1 MSLRIWPAGIFRYNA
16 FLGWKSRHSFASRIF
31 QILNAYVTRYQLYA
45 WHSFLKKKKK
55 GGKTAIGTKLE
66 TKNAHCTRIKL
77 IKNILCFRTQRIN
90 PILYFYNIV
99 RYFLNSLSPA
109 FVNLFFFFFNKTRKR
124 SEKGTYLIAKT
135 RVKYLPH
142 LRRTKLYWMYLNH
155 LNAILNAILAG
166 YSMTH
171 LIRST
176 CNKKKKRLRQKWFS
190 ERYWHT
196 VYCRY
201 ALFHWSFHQGFW
213 WL

>member
-55 GGKTAIGTKLE
+55 RGKTAIGTKLE
-66 TKNAHCTRIKL
+66 TKNAYCTRIKL

-109 FVNLFFFFFNKTRKR
+109 FVNLFFFFLIKR
-124 SEKGTYLIAKT
+124 EREAKREPTLSLKPESNICHTCGALNYIECILIT
-135 RVKYLPH
+135 
-142 LRRTKLYWMYLNH
+142 
-155 LNAILNAILAG
+155 
-166 YSMTH
+166 
-171 LIRST
+171 
-176 CNKKKKRLRQKWFS
+176 
-190 ERYWHT
+190 
-196 VYCRY
+196 
-201 ALFHWSFHQGFW
+201 
-213 WL
+213 